1 MSRPQGDLPI
11 ALTVPPIAFK
21 LFTLRGAQVI
31 IPVQNRTASRIQM
44 AFVRSPL
51 TQHLSLKGEN
61 ALAFVADVQQ
71 AFALSIAPV

>member
-1 MSRPQGDLPI
+1 
-11 ALTVPPIAFK
+11 
-21 LFTLRGAQVI
+21 
-31 IPVQNRTASRIQM
+31 M
-44 AFVRSPL
+44 AFLRSPL

>member
-1 MSRPQGDLPI
+1 
-11 ALTVPPIAFK
+11 
-21 LFTLRGAQVI
+21 
-31 IPVQNRTASRIQM
+31 M

-51 TQHLSLKGEN
+51 TQHLSLQGEN

>member
-11 ALTVPPIAFK
+11 ALTAPPIALK
-21 LFTLRGAQVI
+21 LFTIRGAQI
-31 IPVQNRTASRIQM
+31 KTPDEQNRTASSIHMSFARN
-44 AFVRSPL
+44 PL
-51 TQHLSLKGEN
+51 TQHISLKN